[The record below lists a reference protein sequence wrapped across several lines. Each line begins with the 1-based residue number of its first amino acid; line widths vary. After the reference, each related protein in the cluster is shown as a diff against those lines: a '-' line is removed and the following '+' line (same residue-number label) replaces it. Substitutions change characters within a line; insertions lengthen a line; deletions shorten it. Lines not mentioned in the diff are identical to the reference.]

1 MYFFLQF
8 SLQRQERNERNLIV
22 NWILVGFYGCAH
34 WDLFFKARAWVLHSN
49 SKVLKILIQRGGAVE
64 TEVEWEQR
72 SDREGIV
79 IKQLKL
85 KLRRVRPEGRKTGS
99 GEIVRLNCLSLE
111 LVLLTIL
118 ADKNGIEASNRDEL
132 NSFSTGFLFS
142 KKLT

>member
-1 MYFFLQF
+1 MIGILLLIEFWWDFTAALIGIYF
-8 SLQRQERNERNLIV
+8 SRRV
-22 NWILVGFYGCAH
+22 PGCCTQT
-34 WDLFFKARAWVLHSN
+34 V
-49 SKVLKILIQRGGAVE
+49 KVLKILIQRGGAVE
-64 TEVEWEQR
+64 REVEWEQR
-72 SDREGIV
+72 SDRERIV

-118 ADKNGIEASNRDEL
+118 ADNNGIEASNRDEL
-132 NSFSTGFLFS
+132 NSFSTGVLFS